1 MNKYEVSYR
10 GYKGNINTDMVEADN
25 WTFEHTNGGRPME
38 TMIYFYVLNEGSRK
52 TVATYSVYN
61 LVKIEEN

>member
-10 GYKGNINTDMVEADN
+10 GYKGNINTDTVKAEN
-25 WTFEHTNGGRPME
+25 WAFCHTNGGRPME
-38 TMIYFYVLNEGSRK
+38 TLIYFYYIKEVSRK

-61 LVKIEEN
+61 LVKIEEK